1 MVGGLRGL
9 CFQVTHVK
17 VALEQEYA
25 SVSKIACCWECF
37 SCFTILGKKLFP
49 TRIYGSL
56 FTIIPMTTLMNTR
69 RKLGKVNLCKILL
82 GLLLRRGKKIGQKL
96 TGTSLLPI
104 NDHRN
109 NQGFPVPFSFLKWQ
123 IPLGCALFLTSAE
136 IIAFV
141 FLFYLYQ

>member
-9 CFQVTHVK
+9 CFQVTRVK

-37 SCFTILGKKLFP
+37 SCFTIPGRKLFP
-49 TRIYGSL
+49 TRIYSSL
-56 FTIIPMTTLMNTR
+56 FTIIPMKSLMNTR
-69 RKLGKVNLCKILL
+69 RKLGKVTPLQN
-82 GLLLRRGKKIGQKL
+82 
-96 TGTSLLPI
+96 TSGTVIKEREINWPIADWHFPI

-109 NQGFPVPFSFLKWQ
+109 NRGFPVPFSFLKWQ
-123 IPLGCALFLTSAE
+123 IPLGCALFLTTAE